1 MFEVEN
7 HMDIMMQHIA
17 ASKGSVECILRLLDF
32 GAHPNRKDSEGNV
45 PL

>member
-17 ASKGSVECILRLLDF
+17 ASKGSVECILLLLDF
-32 GAHPNRKDSEGNV
+32 GAHPNRKGTLSISI
-45 PL
+45 P